1 MKNAVIMAALAYHAA
16 MCENRIPRKKRT
28 DRKDRL

>member
-16 MCENRIPRKKRT
+16 MSDKLMPRKR
-28 DRKDRL
+28 